1 MHTIAQLTY
10 IPLATHNPTELV
22 QDLLEHL
29 AQYEVK
35 IEVAYEVGTGNAFK
49 KYSPHD
55 FKLGKDGVNVA
66 ATHGKV
72 RVLSAKHNTM
82 ELQVNQVPFQVQVN
96 GFDSNRD
103 LKVKVR

>member
-35 IEVAYEVGTGNAFK
+35 IEVGYLSSTVIGEPDEVFTLIKETYEMMSVEQERFRFHIELL
-49 KYSPHD
+49 SPE
-55 FKLGKDGVNVA
+55 
-66 ATHGKV
+66 
-72 RVLSAKHNTM
+72 M
-82 ELQVNQVPFQVQVN
+82 
-96 GFDSNRD
+96 
-103 LKVKVR
+103 

>member
-35 IEVAYEVGTGNAFK
+35 IEVGYLSSTVIGEPEEV
-49 KYSPHD
+49 
-55 FKLGKDGVNVA
+55 FKLSNHFFIKIA
-66 ATHGKV
+66 PKV
-72 RVLSAKHNTM
+72 GDV
-82 ELQVNQVPFQVQVN
+82 
-96 GFDSNRD
+96 G
-103 LKVKVR
+103 

>member
-35 IEVAYEVGTGNAFK
+35 IEVGYLSSTVIGVPDEVIKLIKETNEMMSLEQERFRFHIELL
-49 KYSPHD
+49 SPE
-55 FKLGKDGVNVA
+55 K
-66 ATHGKV
+66 
-72 RVLSAKHNTM
+72 
-82 ELQVNQVPFQVQVN
+82 
-96 GFDSNRD
+96 
-103 LKVKVR
+103 

>member
-35 IEVAYEVGTGNAFK
+35 IEVGYLSSTVIGEPDEV
-49 KYSPHD
+49 
-55 FKLGKDGVNVA
+55 FKLIKETYEMMSVEQERFRF
-66 ATHGKV
+66 HIEL
-72 RVLSAKHNTM
+72 LSPEM
-82 ELQVNQVPFQVQVN
+82 
-96 GFDSNRD
+96 
-103 LKVKVR
+103 

>member
-35 IEVAYEVGTGNAFK
+35 IEGGYLSSTVIGEPEEV
-49 KYSPHD
+49 
-55 FKLGKDGVNVA
+55 FKLIKETYEMMSVEQERFRF
-66 ATHGKV
+66 HIEL
-72 RVLSAKHNTM
+72 LSPEK
-82 ELQVNQVPFQVQVN
+82 
-96 GFDSNRD
+96 
-103 LKVKVR
+103 